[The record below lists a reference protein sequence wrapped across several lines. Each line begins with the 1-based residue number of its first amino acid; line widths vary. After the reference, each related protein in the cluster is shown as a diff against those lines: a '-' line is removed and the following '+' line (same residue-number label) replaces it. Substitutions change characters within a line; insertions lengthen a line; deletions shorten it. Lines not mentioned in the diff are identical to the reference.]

1 MNKLSSTILHSTSQ
15 LDLKFAFQ
23 SEAMFV
29 FHLKSGG
36 ILSEPS
42 QGCYGGMPGVD
53 ETICLDEV
61 KEDRGGGE
69 GKEEKKE
76 MKEEQESKNQ
86 D

>member
-15 LDLKFAFQ
+15 LNIY

-69 GKEEKKE
+69 RKEEKKD
-76 MKEEQESKNQ
+76 MKEEQESKDQ